1 MRPLLLILA
10 LSLLA
15 GCTYSVRVR
24 NDNAQPVTARLI
36 QTDALM
42 KDWTLAEQRVDPGET
57 VQLGPARTMA
67 TFTLVEID
75 PTHGEKLDKVRRAVI
90 PGEHAFRV
98 GTEETGES
106 SRIMLRAAS
115 WRDLRP

>member
-1 MRPLLLILA
+1 MRALPFILA

-42 KDWTLAEQRVDPGET
+42 KDWTLSEQRVDPGET

-67 TFTLVEID
+67 PSTFVEID
-75 PTHGEKLDKVRRAVI
+75 PTHGERLDRVRRLVL
-90 PGEHAFRV
+90 PGEHAFRI
-98 GTEETGES
+98 GMDAGADHTS
-106 SRIMLRAAS
+106 LMLRSAA
-115 WRDLRP
+115 WRDLSP